1 MAERGQD
8 AFLVYSSGILSILR
22 PSYFYYVTDVR
33 PAGPHSA
40 ALITRDGRTRLLV
53 EPSWDA
59 PRVASQT
66 WLQDVRGSTDFVAEL
81 VATVRELCPSGRL
94 FVAGVDEMPE
104 VLYAALAEVAVL
116 SSANSWVEDVAR
128 VKTPAELA
136 NIHEVGRIADL
147 GFNAIIEA
155 GRPGMREFELVAEM
169 EYAMRCAGADET
181 FILLSTGLH
190 NDEMHEPTERV
201 LERGDIIIGEITPVK
216 DGQFIQLCRTVVLG
230 RPEPKVVKAYD
241 LLLKAFQESLVE
253 VRPGVASGVISKA
266 MNRVISTAGFGKFC
280 YPPYMR
286 ARGHGFGVGSIAP
299 GGAIDDDTRTP
310 FEIGQAVVV
319 HPNQY
324 LEETGYLACG
334 ETVLVT
340 KDGYERLA
348 ATDTRLYS
356 VGE

>member
-1 MAERGQD
+1 
-8 AFLVYSSGILSILR
+8 
-22 PSYFYYVTDVR
+22 
-33 PAGPHSA
+33 
-40 ALITRDGRTRLLV
+40 
-53 EPSWDA
+53 
-59 PRVASQT
+59 
-66 WLQDVRGSTDFVAEL
+66 
-81 VATVRELCPSGRL
+81 
-94 FVAGVDEMPE
+94 MPE
-104 VLYAALAEVAVL
+104 ALYAALAEGAVL
-116 SSANSWVEDVAR
+116 SSANAAVEDVAR

-136 NIHEVGRIADL
+136 NIHEVGRIADV

-181 FILLSTGLH
+181 FILLSTGPH

-299 GGAIDDDTRTP
+299 GGAIDDDTQTP
-310 FEIGQAVVV
+310 FEVGQAVVV

-334 ETVLVT
+334 ETVLVS